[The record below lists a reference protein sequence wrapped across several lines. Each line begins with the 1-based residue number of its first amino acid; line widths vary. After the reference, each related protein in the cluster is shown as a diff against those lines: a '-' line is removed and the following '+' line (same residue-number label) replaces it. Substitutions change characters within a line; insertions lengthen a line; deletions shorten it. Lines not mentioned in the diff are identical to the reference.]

1 MTRDSDNSTTPT
13 RRLSHHSA
21 ARGMNFYEPRTYRT
35 RAKLRIPA
43 GHTKETYEVDC
54 LTNKRFSENFDE
66 PEYRVRWAGLD
77 ENGNKWPSTW
87 QIASVIEDVSIGQYE
102 ASHAQPGHEEMDV
115 DTAAEASPET
125 GRSTINTVR
134 ALALPATLAVQA
146 KKKNN
151 AKHKEKQKVM
161 MRAVQDDNGMRS
173 VLGEGQDKQKKGKGK
188 EKKKAQKSA
197 GPRYSVFDMM
207 QRKDKRDSGK
217 GKAKVP
223 GGGLYAHGYTAEDS
237 DDSLSSPTFSSLYD
251 SVKRRRA
258 KRTQAHGRIDME
270 AAPGAQIGSY

>member
-1 MTRDSDNSTTPT
+1 MTRDGDNSTAPT

-54 LTNKRFSENFDE
+54 LTNKRFSENFDG

-87 QIASVIEDVSIGQYE
+87 QIASVIGDVLIGQYE

-125 GRSTINTVR
+125 GRSTINTAR
-134 ALALPATLAVQA
+134 APALPATPAVQA
-146 KKKNN
+146 KKKEN
-151 AKHKEKQKVM
+151 ARDKEKQKAM
-161 MRAVQDDNGMRS
+161 KMAVQDDDGMWS
-173 VLGEGQDKQKKGKGK
+173 VLGEGRDKWKKGKGK
-188 EKKKAQKSA
+188 KKKKAQKSA
-197 GPRYSVFDMM
+197 GPRYSVFDTI
-207 QRKDKRDSGK
+207 RIEDKHDSGK
-217 GKAKVP
+217 GKAKVV
-223 GGGLYAHGYTAEDS
+223 GGGLYAHGDTAEDS
-237 DDSLSSPTFSSLYD
+237 DDSVPSSTFSSLYD

-258 KRTQAHGRIDME
+258 KK
-270 AAPGAQIGSY
+270 